1 VVLATAYDALAEKVA
16 ELTKRAESAEALYW
30 AVAKM
35 LSNAG
40 DYSDAPDDDDA
51 VVIAAD
57 YNAVVAAH
65 LAHKPSNSAKGEHS
79 KIVMYKPG
87 VLDAN
92 GLRDLKKAG
101 YTCVLVN
108 GQFADVQFRMVG
120 GIGFEDDM
128 GDMQVM
134 IVKAA
139 LQSFNFSDKLGEIIT
154 ANLKRKLAAKPPSG
168 SEK

>member
-1 VVLATAYDALAEKVA
+1 
-16 ELTKRAESAEALYW
+16 
-30 AVAKM
+30 
-35 LSNAG
+35 
-40 DYSDAPDDDDA
+40 
-51 VVIAAD
+51 
-57 YNAVVAAH
+57 
-65 LAHKPSNSAKGEHS
+65 
-79 KIVMYKPG
+79 MYKPG